1 MFLFNY
7 YIYSKLIKFLYTF
20 ETNKCKIKLK
30 TILPKIIASN
40 YDDEWIKQNTN
51 GKKLLYKTYNRET
64 LLQSVPSFTCYI
76 STCDLYTIYKKQNIT
91 FSAK

>member
-7 YIYSKLIKFLYTF
+7 YIYSKLIKFWYTF
-20 ETNKCKIKLK
+20 ETNKSEIKLK
-30 TILPKIIASN
+30 AILLKINASN

-51 GKKLLYKTYNRET
+51 GKIVKKTYNRET
-64 LLQSVPSFTCYI
+64 FLLTVPSFTCDI
-76 STCDLYTIYKKQNIT
+76 FTRDLYTIYKKQNIT